1 MSVELT
7 KTMDYLKSQLNDQA
21 VVTKLQEYI
30 GNLEKEVKYLGDKRL
45 EEKEEYLDTLE
56 QLKDKNVEYENLK
69 KATENNKKVMESYV
83 KENQSL
89 RNMVKELVGL
99 WA

>member
-1 MSVELT
+1 MSVELN

-21 VVTKLQEYI
+21 VVSKLQEYI
-30 GNLEKEVKYLGDKRL
+30 KDLEGQRDWAQQEYGRVQDKL
-45 EEKEEYLDTLE
+45 QETDYEL
-56 QLKDKNVEYENLK
+56 ENLK
-69 KATENNKKVMESYV
+69 RATENNRTAMEGFV

-89 RNMVKELVGL
+89 RNMLKELVGL